1 MEANQIY
8 HGDCME
14 LLPLVPDASVDMVL
28 CDLPYGTT
36 HNKWDS
42 VLPLDRL
49 WVQYKRVVKPDGAI
63 VLFAFQPFTSKLIT
77 SNLEDFRYTWVWNK
91 KLSTNFLQAKYQPMR
106 IHEEIVVFSKA
117 THNYYPVMT
126 PRDQPRINKGTKA
139 RLSSNFNSFDP
150 EYVSVLPA
158 RYPVSILE
166 FSNADKRARL
176 HPTQKPVA
184 LCEYLIKTYTN
195 PSEIVLDNCLGS
207 GTTAIACIN
216 TGRQYIGIEKEEQ
229 YFNAALERIKQAQKA
244 CIQHTLD
251 DMLA

>member
-36 HNKWDS
+36 QNKWDS

-63 VLFAFQPFTSKLIT
+63 VLFSQGIFT
-77 SNLEDFRYTWVWNK
+77 
-91 KLSTNFLQAKYQPMR
+91 
-106 IHEEIVVFSKA
+106 
-117 THNYYPVMT
+117 
-126 PRDQPRINKGTKA
+126 A
-139 RLSSNFNSFDP
+139 RLILSNQSMYKYSLVWDKVLISGFLNAKKRPLSSHEDIVIFYEKLQTYNPQRFKGDKNHGSKTIKSIPVGNYGQRMVVDNTDD
-150 EYVSVLPA
+150 LK
-158 RYPVSILE
+158 YPRSILR
-166 FSNADKRARL
+166 FAKPSSLVTL
-176 HPTQKPVA
+176 HPTQKPVP

-195 PSEIVLDNCLGS
+195 PGEIVLDNCLGS

-229 YFNAALERIKQAQKA
+229 YFNVALERIKQAQKA

>member
-28 CDLPYGTT
+28 CDPPFGTT
-36 HNKWDS
+36 RNSWDS

-49 WVQYKRVVKPDGAI
+49 WVQYKRVVKPNGAI
-63 VLFAFQPFTSKLIT
+63 VLFASQPFTTALIN
-77 SNLEDFRYTWVWNK
+77 SNAKMFRYCWIWDKTKGGNFLLAK
-91 KLSTNFLQAKYQPMR
+91 KQPVKSHEDICIFYNLQPTYNPQMVIRGRVRKKGGGKASTNFDVIPT
-106 IHEEIVVFSKA
+106 ISFNNE
-117 THNYYPVMT
+117 YYPT
-126 PRDQPRINKGTKA
+126 T
-139 RLSSNFNSFDP
+139 
-150 EYVSVLPA
+150 
-158 RYPVSILE
+158 ILTY
-166 FSNADKRARL
+166 STGSRKDHW
-176 HPTQKPVA
+176 HPTQKPIE

-195 PSEIVLDNCLGS
+195 PGEIVLDNCLGS